1 MNRPLLLSFFFIS
14 LATCYDKAQSSNVN
28 TSTAKPADTKTK
40 TETEVYTDSTV
51 VTLFGDSSYQL
62 ILQIFD
68 TTNNYDAENN
78 NAVLTFSK
86 QDKHQTK
93 VLFRDSL
100 FCMYPGIDFRDFNND
115 NIKDVLIFYYTGARA
130 NESYHLYLTDQNNH
144 KLIRVKGFEELPN
157 PYLDTTNNI
166 IQSIALSGTNYYS
179 FYRIDTKNKLINLG
193 NSFEENP
200 NDSTQYEK
208 AIRQILK
215 KHE

>member
-1 MNRPLLLSFFFIS
+1 MDRLLLLSLLFIS
-14 LATCYDKAQSSNVN
+14 LAAFYDNAQSLNVN
-28 TSTAKPADTKTK
+28 ISSAKLVDTKTK
-40 TETEVYTDSTV
+40 TDST
-51 VTLFGDSSYQL
+51 VTLFGNSSYKL
-62 ILQIFD
+62 TLHIFD

-78 NAVLTFSK
+78 NAVLTFTK
-86 QDKHQTK
+86 QDKSQTN
-93 VLFRDSL
+93 VFFRDSL
-100 FCMYPGIDFRDFNND
+100 FCMYPGISFRDFNND
-115 NIKDVLIFYYTGARA
+115 NVKDVLIFYYTGARA
-130 NESYHLYLTDQNNH
+130 NESYHLYVIDVKNH

-179 FYRIDTKNKLINLG
+179 FYRIDTKKKLINLG

-208 AIRQILK
+208 AIQQILK